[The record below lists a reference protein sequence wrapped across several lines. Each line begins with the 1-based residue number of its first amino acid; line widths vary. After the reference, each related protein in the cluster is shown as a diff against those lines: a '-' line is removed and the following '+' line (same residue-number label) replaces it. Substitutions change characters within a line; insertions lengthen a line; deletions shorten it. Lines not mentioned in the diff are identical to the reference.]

1 MTMIYILIMVIALVF
16 LPRMEIALYPDIDL
30 PVITVFV
37 DCNDAGPEEIE
48 QQVAK
53 ELEDRFS
60 SLENLDQ
67 ITTISSD
74 GSCLAVLQYDYG
86 TDLDDSERDLNSAIT
101 ILSQLLPT
109 WTETPQYF
117 RLDSMGAST
126 ALRLSLTS
134 DTMSLDNLKMLG
146 ETTISPLIERI
157 EGVGQVSVRGG
168 SDIEYHI
175 DVDPNRLEAYNL
187 SLSQIVAAV
196 SADNIQATGGQIT
209 ESGVNLQ
216 VAADARYVTF
226 SDIGNTVIT
235 KIDGTP
241 IRINDVAT
249 VVQGADEDNRSE
261 SYLGDERIVTIS
273 ITNDSDSNATTVAT
287 AVLAELDSIKAELPE
302 GVSLELLT
310 DSTEMIRSTMSE
322 AFNSLYQGV
331 ILAALIIWIFLR
343 GIKTTIII
351 SLSMPIC
358 VLITM
363 MLMSIFDVTIN
374 AMSMSGLILG
384 IGMIVDASIV
394 ILENTYSYRLLG
406 QKSAVAA
413 ILGSKNMFNA
423 IFAST
428 LTTICVFVPIIIFKN
443 DLEFL
448 GIMFQD
454 IVITICISLACSL
467 FVAVTLVPALC
478 GSILRINT
486 RTQKPLKIRWMK
498 AIDDKCVAFED
509 SMKRGYVR
517 VLAYFMNHRLLLVVF
532 LVLLL
537 IFCFKLFPLLGFDLM
552 PQQTTDDEV
561 NMNLELEQGTAI
573 DVTRDY
579 MMDMYHNIQSVLP
592 EGSYESIQ
600 LYIGTGMLTTTENTG
615 SITIKLPDITE
626 QTISATEVQDLI
638 RPFMD
643 EDPNASWVFETS
655 QAGSVSAID
664 VEIHSDDTNDAKY
677 VADQIVAIM
686 HEHVPGAV
694 NIDSDADSGTPKIS
708 VVIDKDLAAD
718 YGITVSTITSV
729 LQTAISGST
738 ASTISTFDSTETYDV
753 IVEIDPDTIMTVDQ
767 LGQLLIP
774 SSSGMVRL
782 DTIAQFERIG

>member
-273 ITNDSDSNATTVAT
+273 ITNDSDSNATF
-287 AVLAELDSIKAELPE
+287 LSGSI
-302 GVSLELLT
+302 VYSLN
-310 DSTEMIRSTMSE
+310 
-322 AFNSLYQGV
+322 ACV
-331 ILAALIIWIFLR
+331 ISW
-343 GIKTTIII
+343 
-351 SLSMPIC
+351 
-358 VLITM
+358 
-363 MLMSIFDVTIN
+363 MSI
-374 AMSMSGLILG
+374 
-384 IGMIVDASIV
+384 
-394 ILENTYSYRLLG
+394 
-406 QKSAVAA
+406 
-413 ILGSKNMFNA
+413 
-423 IFAST
+423 
-428 LTTICVFVPIIIFKN
+428 
-443 DLEFL
+443 
-448 GIMFQD
+448 
-454 IVITICISLACSL
+454 
-467 FVAVTLVPALC
+467 
-478 GSILRINT
+478 
-486 RTQKPLKIRWMK
+486 
-498 AIDDKCVAFED
+498 
-509 SMKRGYVR
+509 
-517 VLAYFMNHRLLLVVF
+517 
-532 LVLLL
+532 
-537 IFCFKLFPLLGFDLM
+537 
-552 PQQTTDDEV
+552 
-561 NMNLELEQGTAI
+561 
-573 DVTRDY
+573 
-579 MMDMYHNIQSVLP
+579 
-592 EGSYESIQ
+592 
-600 LYIGTGMLTTTENTG
+600 
-615 SITIKLPDITE
+615 
-626 QTISATEVQDLI
+626 
-638 RPFMD
+638 
-643 EDPNASWVFETS
+643 
-655 QAGSVSAID
+655 
-664 VEIHSDDTNDAKY
+664 
-677 VADQIVAIM
+677 
-686 HEHVPGAV
+686 
-694 NIDSDADSGTPKIS
+694 
-708 VVIDKDLAAD
+708 
-718 YGITVSTITSV
+718 
-729 LQTAISGST
+729 
-738 ASTISTFDSTETYDV
+738 
-753 IVEIDPDTIMTVDQ
+753 
-767 LGQLLIP
+767 
-774 SSSGMVRL
+774 
-782 DTIAQFERIG
+782 